1 MDESASRAESQ
12 HVVAANLV
20 EISLL
25 TPCDDQIDGDAIT
38 QVGPARSRRLA
49 EKTERFIGQN
59 ELVIEPTPPCLQS
72 GEPYLLN
79 LAGAD
84 ATR

>member
-1 MDESASRAESQ
+1 M
-12 HVVAANLV
+12 
-20 EISLL
+20 
-25 TPCDDQIDGDAIT
+25 
-38 QVGPARSRRLA
+38 LA

-59 ELVIEPTPPCLQS
+59 ELVIEPTLPCLQS
-72 GEPYLLN
+72 GEPNLSN

>member
-1 MDESASRAESQ
+1 M
-12 HVVAANLV
+12 
-20 EISLL
+20 
-25 TPCDDQIDGDAIT
+25 
-38 QVGPARSRRLA
+38 LA

-72 GEPYLLN
+72 GEPNLSN